1 MNNGY
6 RTIVLDEETY
16 NKIKFNAFLKGITVT
31 KYANE
36 FFKNY
41 IDRKKQN
48 GK

>member
-1 MNNGY
+1 MFNGY

-16 NKIKFNAFLKGITVT
+16 NKIKLNAVLKGMTIT
-31 KYANE
+31 KYTKE
-36 FFKNY
+36 LFKNY